1 MDQMS
6 SGALRISRGNRS
18 DQEDQVR
25 VHNFFAQLFGGSA
38 PQRKQQITEQLIANE
53 QF

>member
-6 SGALRISRGNRS
+6 GGALRISRGNRS

-25 VHNFFAQLFGGSA
+25 VHNFAQLFGGRA
-38 PQRKQQITEQLIANE
+38 PEKAADH
-53 QF
+53 